1 MHWNEETEMIEID
14 NVSFSYEDSAHAAL
28 SGVSL
33 TVEKGEFLAVVG
45 HNGSGKS
52 TLAKHLNAL
61 LLPTEGA
68 VRVAGMDTRDEA
80 NTLPIRQKVGMVFQ
94 NPDNQLVTTVVE
106 EDVAFGPENLGV
118 PSAEIRRRVD
128 AALAAVGMEK
138 YAARA
143 PHMLSGG
150 QKQRIAIAGMLA
162 VEPEVLVLDEAT
174 AMLDPRGRKEILD
187 IVARLHREKGITVVM
202 ITQYMEEAT
211 YAERVAVMAEGK
223 LLLTGAPR
231 DVFRHTEL
239 LRAHRLDIPA
249 MTELKER
256 LNACGAGLPDDIL
269 TVEDMTDAI
278 CRSLLKN

>member
-1 MHWNEETEMIEID
+1 MIEID
-14 NVSFSYEDSAHAAL
+14 NVSYRYEDAKRAAL
-28 SGVSL
+28 SDVTL
-33 TVEKGEFLAVVG
+33 NIPKGEFLAIVG

-68 VRVAGMDTRDEA
+68 VRVAGMDTKNEE
-80 NTLPIRQKVGMVFQ
+80 NTLSIRQKVGIVFQ

-118 PSAEIRRRVD
+118 PGPEIRKRVD
-128 AALAAVGMEK
+128 TALAAVGMEQ
-138 YAARA
+138 YATRA

-162 VEPEVLVLDEAT
+162 MRPEVLVLDEAT
-174 AMLDPRGRKEILD
+174 AMLDPRGRREILS
-187 IVARLHREKGITVVM
+187 IVSRLHREKGITVVM

-211 YAERVAVMAEGK
+211 IADRVAVMADGK
-223 LLLTGAPR
+223 LLLEGPPR
-231 DVFRHTEL
+231 EVFRQTAL
-239 LRAHRLDIPA
+239 LRQHRLDIPA

-256 LNACGAGLPDDIL
+256 LNAHGAGLPEDIL
-269 TVEDMTDAI
+269 TVEDMADAI
-278 CRSLLKN
+278 CQSLLKS

>member
-1 MHWNEETEMIEID
+1 MIEID
-14 NVSFSYEDSAHAAL
+14 NVSYRYEDAKRAAL
-28 SGVSL
+28 SDVTL
-33 TVEKGEFLAVVG
+33 NIPKGEFLAIVG

-68 VRVAGMDTRDEA
+68 VRVAGMDTKDEE
-80 NTLPIRQKVGMVFQ
+80 NTLSIRQKVGIVFQ

-118 PSAEIRRRVD
+118 PGPEIRKRVD
-128 AALAAVGMEK
+128 TALAAVGMEQ
-138 YAARA
+138 YATRA

-162 VEPEVLVLDEAT
+162 MQPEVLVLDEAT
-174 AMLDPRGRKEILD
+174 AMLDPRGRREILS
-187 IVARLHREKGITVVM
+187 IVSRVHREKGITVVM

-211 YAERVAVMAEGK
+211 IADRVAVMADGK
-223 LLLTGAPR
+223 LLLEGPPR
-231 DVFRHTEL
+231 EVFRQTAL
-239 LRAHRLDIPA
+239 LRQHRLDIPA

-256 LNACGAGLPDDIL
+256 LNAHGAGLPEDIL
-269 TVEDMTDAI
+269 TVEDMADAI
-278 CRSLLKN
+278 CQSLLKN